1 MKKVFPTMIYNARL
15 TSSSSALKKL
25 NAQILLEA
33 DDISSLDAAGLE
45 WSKENYR
52 NGFTSYASAN
62 ALQKS
67 SPTFA
72 DLERKIDAHV
82 KKFSKALELNLGGRP
97 LKMVS
102 CWINVMQKNTIHS
115 MHLHPLSVISGT
127 YYVSLPKGSSPI
139 KFEDPRLSSFMAMP
153 PRKEKCREENRSHI
167 EVAAKAGDLVL
178 FESWLRHEVPLQ
190 PVKEP
195 RVSVSFNYAW

>member
-1 MKKVFPTMIYNARL
+1 MIYSARL
-15 TSSSSALKKL
+15 ASSASATKKL
-25 NAQILLEA
+25 NSQILMEA
-33 DDISSLDAAGLE
+33 EDIESLDAAGRA
-45 WSKENYR
+45 WSKENYK

-62 ALQKS
+62 ALQKV

-72 DLERKIDAHV
+72 DLEGRIDQHV
-82 KKFSKALELNLGGRP
+82 KKFSKSLEYNLGGKP

-115 MHLHPLSVISGT
+115 MHLHPLAVISGT

-153 PRKEKCREENRSHI
+153 PRKENCREENKSHI
-167 EVAAKAGDLVL
+167 SLLARSGDVVL

-190 PVKEP
+190 AVREP
-195 RVSVSFNYAW
+195 RISVSFNYAW